1 MAPNPRYRSDARA
14 IHLPKTV
21 SGGVYWRPFRG
32 YPGNVRWEKVWE
44 SGGMVFKERRK
55 KPRRDADVKDKG
67 HETDLVREGEREF
80 IVTARR
86 NKLLGLWAAERM
98 GITGDAA
105 QAYSKEVVV
114 SDLEEPGDDDVV
126 RKVMKDL
133 AEKGADITED
143 RLRRE
148 MDALLEV
155 ARRQT
160 ESDRA

>member
-1 MAPNPRYRSDARA
+1 
-14 IHLPKTV
+14 
-21 SGGVYWRPFRG
+21 
-32 YPGNVRWEKVWE
+32 
-44 SGGMVFKERRK
+44 MVFKERRK

-67 HETDLVREGEREF
+67 HETDLVREGEMEF
-80 IVTARR
+80 IVAARR

-126 RKVMKDL
+126 RKVMKDF

-148 MDALLEV
+148 MDAFLEV